1 MSMRDYKVIKELGS
15 GAFGTVMLVQQGST
29 KYCVKKV
36 DVRRMPKK
44 ERDAAVKEAHVLR
57 KFKHPNIVQYKDQFI
72 EDGTLCIVVRAAA
85 ATPRAESS
93 RAQGPPMPRC
103 RHRSVL
109 TAVSRVQMELAEDGD
124 LHARLKKQRG
134 RPLKEDMILNC
145 ERRRSA
151 SRRSLPLRERH
162 RGRKAR

>member
-72 EDGTLCIVVRAAA
+72 EDGTLCIVVCAAPPPVHRATHQPA
-85 ATPRAESS
+85 SS
-93 RAQGPPMPRC
+93 SLFSHC
-103 RHRSVL
+103 V
-109 TAVSRVQMELAEDGD
+109 
-124 LHARLKKQRG
+124 
-134 RPLKEDMILNC
+134 
-145 ERRRSA
+145 RRWN
-151 SRRSLPLRERH
+151 
-162 RGRKAR
+162 

>member
-72 EDGTLCIVVRAAA
+72 EDGTLCIVVRRCHPPCGIIA
-85 ATPRAESS
+85 RARSS
-93 RAQGPPMPRC
+93 DAPLPPSQC
-103 RHRSVL
+103 SDSSL
-109 TAVSRVQMELAEDGD
+109 SGADG
-124 LHARLKKQRG
+124 ARRG
-134 RPLKEDMILNC
+134 W
-145 ERRRSA
+145 RSA
-151 SRRSLPLRERH
+151 RTAQEAAWPPSQGGHDPEL
-162 RGRKAR
+162 